1 MERLTIG
8 EIIMEYDA
16 GNVRIVDSYKVK
28 KEEDM
33 LEVLI
38 WFKLKTGYVSRRS
51 MDSWIREWKAHNR
64 MYKMGLFKNHSRDC
78 DLEELEK
85 WHRRLVYWFLG
96 GW

>member
-1 MERLTIG
+1 MEKLKID
-8 EIIMEYDA
+8 EILIEYDA

-28 KEEDM
+28 KKEDM

-38 WFKLKTGYVSRRS
+38 WFKLKTGFRSRRS

-64 MYKMGLFKNHSRDC
+64 MYKLGIYRSHTRDC

-85 WHRRLVYWFLG
+85 WHRRLVYWFIG
-96 GW
+96 R

>member
-1 MERLTIG
+1 MEELKIG
-8 EIIMEYDA
+8 EILIEYDA

-38 WFKLKTGYVSRRS
+38 WFKLKTGFKSRRS

-64 MYKMGLFKNHSRDC
+64 MYKIGIYRNHSRDC

-85 WHRRLVYWFLG
+85 WHRRLVYWFIG
-96 GW
+96 R

>member
-1 MERLTIG
+1 MEELKIG
-8 EIIMEYDA
+8 EILIEYDA

-33 LEVLI
+33 LEVLM
-38 WFKLKTGYVSRRS
+38 WFKLKTGFRSRRS

-64 MYKMGLFKNHSRDC
+64 MYKIGLFKNHSRDC

-85 WHRRLVYWFLG
+85 WYRRLVYWFIG
-96 GW
+96 R

>member
-1 MERLTIG
+1 MEELKIG
-8 EIIMEYDA
+8 EILIEYDA

-38 WFKLKTGYVSRRS
+38 WFKLKTGFRSRRS
-51 MDSWIREWKAHNR
+51 MDSWIREWKAHNI
-64 MYKMGLFKNHSRDC
+64 MYKLGIYRSHSRDC

-85 WHRRLVYWFLG
+85 WHRRLVYWFIG
-96 GW
+96 R

>member
-1 MERLTIG
+1 MEKLKIG
-8 EIIMEYDA
+8 EILIEYDA

-38 WFKLKTGYVSRRS
+38 WFKLKTGFRSRRS

-64 MYKMGLFKNHSRDC
+64 MYKLGIYRSHSRDC

-85 WHRRLVYWFLG
+85 WYRRLVYWFIG
-96 GW
+96 R

>member
-1 MERLTIG
+1 MEELKIG
-8 EIIMEYDA
+8 EILIEYDA

-38 WFKLKTGYVSRRS
+38 WFKLKTGFRSRRS

-85 WHRRLVYWFLG
+85 WHRRLVYWFIG
-96 GW
+96 R